1 MIKTQIFS
9 NKFWGVSEF
18 FQRVQVPYR
27 RLKPELLASYK
38 LVYREVC
45 SEGSRT
51 AKVCTDEQ
59 KLHKRHLVG
68 DERPQQRKVRRIQ
81 NLLDVDAAGI
91 GGRKKR
97 LPGEVLKTTSWLYQE
112 VSRGH
117 STMGN
122 KRIIGIANTIPQQQ
136 QHRKD

>member
-1 MIKTQIFS
+1 M
-9 NKFWGVSEF
+9 
-18 FQRVQVPYR
+18 
-27 RLKPELLASYK
+27 
-38 LVYREVC
+38 
-45 SEGSRT
+45 
-51 AKVCTDEQ
+51 
-59 KLHKRHLVG
+59 RHLVG
-68 DERPQQRKVRRIQ
+68 DERPRQRKVRRIQ

>member
-1 MIKTQIFS
+1 
-9 NKFWGVSEF
+9 
-18 FQRVQVPYR
+18 
-27 RLKPELLASYK
+27 LKPELLASYK

-117 STMGN
+117 STCG
-122 KRIIGIANTIPQQQ
+122 KRGAKEM
-136 QHRKD
+136 HRSHKQGRTERKSPRNSTRKVSLA